1 MSTFFGLGS
10 NYRPILH
17 KQIFQLCYN
26 SKGGFTFTD
35 VYQLP
40 VYLRIYYFRLLD
52 EQLKAEAE
60 EMEKAQRSGGKTS
73 TGPPKV
79 PSFARG
85 KTSKPR

>member
-1 MSTFFGLGS
+1 
-10 NYRPILH
+10 
-17 KQIFQLCYN
+17 
-26 SKGGFTFTD
+26 
-35 VYQLP
+35 
-40 VYLRIYYFRLLD
+40 LRIYYFRLLD

-85 KTSKPR
+85 KSSKPS

>member
-10 NYRPILH
+10 DYRPVLH

-35 VYQLP
+35 VYELP

-60 EMEKAQRSGGKTS
+60 EMEKAKKSGGKS

-79 PSFARG
+79 PSFARNARP
-85 KTSKPR
+85 K

>member
-10 NYRPILH
+10 DYRPVLH

-35 VYQLP
+35 VYELP

-60 EMEKAQRSGGKTS
+60 EMEKDKNSGGKS

-79 PSFARG
+79 PSFARNARP
-85 KTSKPR
+85 K